1 MITTLKKY
9 LRKWLKK
16 PKYDLSRF
24 HIDRLGSDYGK
35 ACVIS
40 KLLNNQSI
48 VYSVGIG
55 EEISFD
61 EKLMAM
67 TGCQVFGFDPTPRA
81 QEFAEKKKKTLPNFH
96 FVPAGLDID
105 SGVKTF
111 YFPENSDFVSM
122 SLTQDSSSGS
132 LDVDFLSLQDAMQK
146 TGHDWVDFLKLDIE
160 GAEFGLIEHWMEQQ
174 YSPPVGQIWIEFHDA
189 ERAGRTHVDP
199 PDLARRFTSLGFMP
213 FFNVLDNGLLLLNM
227 QTERHRLAPFFDGR
241 KLVLAEWA

>member
-1 MITTLKKY
+1 MITTIKKY
-9 LRKWLKK
+9 LRQWLKK
-16 PKYDLSRF
+16 PRYQLTRL

-40 KLLNNQSI
+40 ALLDRNSI

-61 EKLMAM
+61 EQLMAK
-67 TGCQVFGFDPTPRA
+67 TQCQVFGFDPTPRA
-81 QEFAEKKKKTLPNFH
+81 KEFAEKKKKGLPNFH
-96 FVPAGLDID
+96 FVAAGLDID

-132 LDVDFLSLQDAMQK
+132 LDVDFLSLQDAMEK
-146 TGHDWVDFLKLDIE
+146 MKHEWVDLLKLDIE
-160 GAEFGLIEHWMEQQ
+160 GAEFGLIEHWLEKQ
-174 YSPPVGQIWIEFHDA
+174 YRPPVGQIWIEFHDA
-189 ERAGRTHVDP
+189 ARAGREHVDP
-199 PDLARRFTSLGFMP
+199 PDLARRFSSLGFVP

-227 QTERHRLAPFFDGR
+227 QTERHRVVPFFDGR
-241 KLVLAEWA
+241 KIVLAQWQ